1 MSRDNARTPMQ
12 WTSDEKAGFTK
23 GKPWLSINPNTKIIN
38 ADQAVSDSNSVF
50 YTYQKLIKLRHQE
63 NWLIEADF
71 ELLESAD
78 EIFAYLRKTTTRTFL
93 VVANLSNS
101 SQRFESSFVKKN
113 EIISNDSFPDL
124 LTDIEIQPWQAFAL
138 EIKNLD

>member
-1 MSRDNARTPMQ
+1 M
-12 WTSDEKAGFTK
+12 
-23 GKPWLSINPNTKIIN
+23 
-38 ADQAVSDSNSVF
+38 
-50 YTYQKLIKLRHQE
+50 
-63 NWLIEADF
+63 
-71 ELLESAD
+71 
-78 EIFAYLRKTTTRTFL
+78 
-93 VVANLSNS
+93 VANLSNS

>member
-1 MSRDNARTPMQ
+1 MQ
-12 WTSDEKAGFTK
+12 WTGDEKAGFTT
-23 GKPWLSINPNTKIIN
+23 GKSWLSINPNTKMIN

-63 NWLIEADF
+63 NWLIESDF

-93 VVANLSNS
+93 VVANLSNLV
-101 SQRFESSFVKKN
+101 QRFESSFVKKN

>member
-1 MSRDNARTPMQ
+1 RDNARTPMQ

-23 GKPWLSINPNTKIIN
+23 GKAWLSINPNTKIIN

-63 NWLIEADF
+63 NWLIEGDF

-124 LTDIEIQPWQAFAL
+124 LTDIEI
-138 EIKNLD
+138 

>member
-1 MSRDNARTPMQ
+1 MQ

-23 GKPWLSINPNTKIIN
+23 GKAWLSINPNTKIIN

-63 NWLIEADF
+63 NWLIEGDF

-78 EIFAYLRKTTTRTFL
+78 EIFAY
-93 VVANLSNS
+93 
-101 SQRFESSFVKKN
+101 
-113 EIISNDSFPDL
+113 
-124 LTDIEIQPWQAFAL
+124 
-138 EIKNLD
+138 